1 MLDTPERLRL
11 RYAGHRRKSESA
23 VCRTQ
28 RCQLISQPNRLNQ
41 GSLGGNDSMK
51 KIRNLMTE
59 VICIPKNEFLIKL
72 HISNQPK
79 NLVFIIV

>member
-1 MLDTPERLRL
+1 MQDTAKILSLPC
-11 RYAGHRRKSESA
+11 AGHHRETKSA